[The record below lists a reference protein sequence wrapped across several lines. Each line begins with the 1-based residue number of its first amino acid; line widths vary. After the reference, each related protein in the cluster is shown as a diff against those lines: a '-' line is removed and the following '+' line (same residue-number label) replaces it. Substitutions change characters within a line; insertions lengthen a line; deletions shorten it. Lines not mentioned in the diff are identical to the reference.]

1 MHSALWIN
9 QTGLSVQDRQ
19 LMATANNLANV
30 STYGFKKD
38 RAVVVDQFY
47 REFRQAGAQVNQQ
60 NTLPSGL
67 QVGTG
72 ARVDGMQK
80 VFTNGN
86 IQTTSLALDLSIV
99 GQGFFQ
105 VQLPDGTVG
114 YTRNGQLQLN
124 SEGIIVM
131 SEGLPLEPA
140 ITIPA
145 EGTTITVSE
154 NGSVSVTVQG
164 ESQPQNV
171 GQLSLVNFVNPTGLK
186 PRGGHIYL
194 ETEASGDPVEG
205 VPGENGMGIVR
216 QFTLETSNV
225 EAVEELVNLIMI
237 QRSYEMNARAIETSD
252 RMMEY
257 LVRNV

>member
-1 MHSALWIN
+1 MHPALWIT
-9 QTGLSVQDRQ
+9 QTGLTVQDRQ
-19 LMATANNLANV
+19 LMSTAHNLANV
-30 STYGFKKD
+30 STFAFKKD
-38 RAVVVDQFY
+38 RPVVVDQFY
-47 REFRQAGAQVNQQ
+47 REFREAGAQVDQQ
-60 NTLPSGL
+60 NNLPSGL

-80 VFTNGN
+80 VFTAGN
-86 IQTTSLALDLSIV
+86 IQTTNQALDLAIV

-105 VQLPDGTVG
+105 VQMPDGTIG

-124 SEGIIVM
+124 SEGVIVM
-131 SEGLPLEPA
+131 SSGLPLEPA

-145 EGTTITVSE
+145 EGSVITIAEDGNVSI
-154 NGSVSVTVQG
+154 TLQG
-164 ESQPQNV
+164 EVQPQVV
-171 GQLSLVNFVNPTGLK
+171 GQLSLVNFVNPGGLK
-186 PRGGHIYL
+186 PKGGHIYL

-205 VPGENGMGIVR
+205 VGGENGMGVI
-216 QFTLETSNV
+216 QQYTLETSNV
-225 EAVEELVNLIMI
+225 EVVEELVNLIMI

>member
-1 MHSALWIN
+1 MHPALWIN

-19 LMATANNLANV
+19 LMATSNNLANV
-30 STYGFKKD
+30 STYAFKKD
-38 RAVVVDQFY
+38 RAMVVDQFY
-47 REFRQAGAQVNQQ
+47 REFRQAGAQVDQQ
-60 NTLPSGL
+60 NNLPSGL
-67 QVGTG
+67 QMGTG

-86 IQTTSLALDLSIV
+86 IQTTTQALDLALV

-105 VQLPDGTVG
+105 VQMPDGTMG

-124 SEGIIVM
+124 SEGVVVM
-131 SEGLPLEPA
+131 SDGLPIEPA

-145 EGTTITVSE
+145 EGTTVTIAEDGT
-154 NGSVSVTVQG
+154 VSVTMQG

-171 GQLSLVNFVNPTGLK
+171 GQLTLVNFVNPGGLK
-186 PRGGHIYL
+186 PKGGHIYL

-205 VPGENGMGIVR
+205 VAGENGMGIIR
-216 QFTLETSNV
+216 QFALETSNV

-252 RMMEY
+252 HMMEY
-257 LVRNV
+257 LIRNV

>member
-1 MHSALWIN
+1 MHPALWVN
-9 QTGLSVQDRQ
+9 QTGLTVQDRQ

-47 REFRQAGAQVNQQ
+47 REFRQAGAKADQQ
-60 NTLPSGL
+60 NNLPSGM
-67 QVGTG
+67 QMGTG

-86 IQTTSLALDLSIV
+86 IQTTNQALDLALV

-105 VQLPDGTVG
+105 VQMPDGSIG

-124 SEGIIVM
+124 AEGIIVR
-131 SEGLPLEPA
+131 SDGLPLEPA
-140 ITIPA
+140 ITIVA
-145 EGTTITVSE
+145 EATTITISE
-154 NGSVSVTVQG
+154 DGTVSVTLQG
-164 ESQPQNV
+164 EAQPQNV

-186 PRGGHIYL
+186 PKGGHIYL
-194 ETEASGDPVEG
+194 ETEASGNPIEG
-205 VPGENGMGIVR
+205 VAGENGMGIIR
-216 QFTLETSNV
+216 QFALETSNV

-252 RMMEY
+252 HMMEY
-257 LVRNV
+257 LIRNV

>member
-1 MHSALWIN
+1 MHPALWIN

-30 STYGFKKD
+30 STYAFKKD
-38 RAVVVDQFY
+38 RAIVVDQFY
-47 REFRQAGAQVNQQ
+47 REFRQAGAQADQQ
-60 NTLPSGL
+60 NTLPTGL

-80 VFTNGN
+80 VFINGN
-86 IQTTSLALDLSIV
+86 IQTTSQALDMSIV

-105 VQLPDGTVG
+105 VQMPDGSLA
-114 YTRNGQLQLN
+114 YTRNGQFQLN
-124 SEGIIVM
+124 SEGVIVM
-131 SEGLPLEPA
+131 SDGLPLEPA

-145 EGTTITVSE
+145 EGLTVTIAEDGT
-154 NGSVSVTVQG
+154 VSVTLQG
-164 ESQPQNV
+164 ETQPQNV
-171 GQLSLVNFVNPTGLK
+171 GQFSLVNFVNPTGLK
-186 PRGGHIYL
+186 PKGNHLYL
-194 ETEASGDPVEG
+194 ETEASGNPVEG
-205 VPGENGMGIVR
+205 VAGENGLGIIR

-257 LVRNV
+257 LIRNV